1 MRTCAFRT
9 PPAVLWLCVA
19 TQACCRPLLWGLAR
33 WGFAVRVFGVGCGVA
48 LGGLWGAML
57 GGWHSGAPGR
67 MRRCAFRQ
75 VSQRPVHRQRPP
87 QCFPIRFGPSLRP
100 RLALGVPCSQ
110 PFSRR
115 FYPRKGL
122 PTGDWTR
129 FCKLPVKLASFHKA
143 FWGWFLAVL
152 AKEETGTETTAGRRW
167 CFTHSGGCSVH
178 SAPRS
183 FAPPPPGWLICGMW
197 RHVRSG
203 LPSPCVAHA
212 STQVQRHPEREW
224 YVGPTW

>member
-1 MRTCAFRT
+1 MGTLRSELPGWVGLAVLLGGLRVWGPAAVGRWPCRTAAMRPALAMGSPQAALGWCSGPARLWHRRPGVGPVRGLLARLCHGAARALSRMRTCAFRT

-115 FYPRKGL
+115 FHPRKGL

-129 FCKLPVKLASFHKA
+129 FCKLPVKLA
-143 FWGWFLAVL
+143 
-152 AKEETGTETTAGRRW
+152 
-167 CFTHSGGCSVH
+167 
-178 SAPRS
+178 
-183 FAPPPPGWLICGMW
+183 
-197 RHVRSG
+197 
-203 LPSPCVAHA
+203 
-212 STQVQRHPEREW
+212 
-224 YVGPTW
+224 